1 MDLTSNPLSVIVT
14 DNLKVSAV
22 LEEDVTVFNLTVGM
36 LTASE
41 FMAEAGYYSGKYGS
55 LSPTTFK
62 EKTVRIINATVFMDP
77 MTGGYTVNQ
86 MGITLGG
93 NTTEITSIGAYIN
106 GQLYTL
112 NLSGYVSNNNW
123 TNYIYNFGSGEN
135 TVMNYFSSNNGKA
148 VTVTLK

>member
-14 DNLKVSAV
+14 DNLQVSAA

-36 LTASE
+36 LMASE
-41 FMAEAGYYSGKYGS
+41 FMSEAGYYSGKYGS

-62 EKTVRIINATVFMDP
+62 GKTVRIINATVSMDP
-77 MTGGYTVNQ
+77 MTGGYTVNN
-86 MGITLGG
+86 MLITLSG

-112 NLSGYVSNNNW
+112 GLSGFVSNNNW
-123 TNYIYNFGSGEN
+123 TNYIYNFGSSEN
-135 TVMNYFSSNNGKA
+135 PVMNYFSSNNGRA

>member
-14 DNLKVSAV
+14 DNLQVSAA

-36 LTASE
+36 LMASE
-41 FMAEAGYYSGKYGS
+41 FMSEAGYYSGKYGS
-55 LSPTTFK
+55 LSPMTFK
-62 EKTVRIINATVFMDP
+62 GKTVRIINATVFMDP
-77 MTGGYTVNQ
+77 MTGGYTVNN
-86 MGITLGG
+86 MLITLSG

-112 NLSGYVSNNNW
+112 GLSGFVSNNNW
-123 TNYIYNFGSGEN
+123 TNYIYNFGSSEN
-135 TVMNYFSSNNGKA
+135 PVMNYFSSNNGRA